1 MIRTEEEIR
10 SKIQYLIGE
19 MEAEAHKDPQSMKT
33 SQLFQAIATLYWT
46 LGEQVPR
53 HHKFNPGK

>member
-19 MEAEAHKDPQSMKT
+19 MEAEAHKRSTKRFIELCMKSNT
-33 SQLFQAIATLYWT
+33 DDYIDTVLFHIEKNMHWL
-46 LGEQVPR
+46 
-53 HHKFNPGK
+53 